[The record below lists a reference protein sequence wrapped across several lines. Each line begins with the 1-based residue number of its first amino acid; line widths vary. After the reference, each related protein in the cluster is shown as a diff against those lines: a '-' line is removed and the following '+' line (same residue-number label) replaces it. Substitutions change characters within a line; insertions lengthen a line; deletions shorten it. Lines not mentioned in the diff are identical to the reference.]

1 MYPKKDIC
9 CSFFLTGILGH
20 HNLAKNQSKSKQT
33 NCRQTGQS
41 NLEMSMK
48 ISPSFQWR
56 FRDIFFCPSK
66 KNLGRSLRLKD
77 SEAVPWRFL
86 GKWGPHGELGNSSST
101 VFFLKARLYKRSKT
115 QGWFESWPLPS
126 LKHEQQVRT

>member
-86 GKWGPHGELGNSSST
+86 GEMGASWRAGQLILNC
-101 VFFLKARLYKRSKT
+101 FFS
-115 QGWFESWPLPS
+115 ES
-126 LKHEQQVRT
+126 